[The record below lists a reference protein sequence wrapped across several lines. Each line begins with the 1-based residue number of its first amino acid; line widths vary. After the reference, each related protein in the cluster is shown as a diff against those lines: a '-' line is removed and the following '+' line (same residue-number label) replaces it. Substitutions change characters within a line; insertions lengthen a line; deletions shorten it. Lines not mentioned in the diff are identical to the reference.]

1 LHREGYFADLVEK
14 QRASIGELEAAGLVF
29 ECAGERALHVAEE
42 FALEETFGHR
52 AAVQFD
58 HRTVASRTSLVDGS
72 RDQLLSGAAFSGDEH
87 GRVGRRDQLNLVEL
101 YVDGGVAQV

>member
-1 LHREGYFADLVEK
+1 
-14 QRASIGELEAAGLVF
+14 
-29 ECAGERALHVAEE
+29 
-42 FALEETFGHR
+42 
-52 AAVQFD
+52 
-58 HRTVASRTSLVDGS
+58 VDGS